1 VYSILPHILGHT
13 QFHAVFFGRCFQLQ
27 AHKVPP
33 NRKKIEE
40 LFVSDNKIL
49 HTRLP
54 KAREKKGR
62 NFSLKK
68 RGKGRVP

>member
-1 VYSILPHILGHT
+1 L
-13 QFHAVFFGRCFQLQ
+13 GRCFQLQ

-33 NRKKIEE
+33 NRKKLKKIV
-40 LFVSDNKIL
+40 VSDNKIL
-49 HTRLP
+49 HTSMLP
-54 KAREKKGR
+54 KARKKKGR